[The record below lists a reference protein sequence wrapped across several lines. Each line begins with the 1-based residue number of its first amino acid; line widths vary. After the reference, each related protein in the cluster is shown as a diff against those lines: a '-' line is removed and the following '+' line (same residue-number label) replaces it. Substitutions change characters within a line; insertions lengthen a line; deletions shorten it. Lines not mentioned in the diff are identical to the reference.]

1 MAKSRVTNEGDD
13 NFQCPVEVEND
24 NENGEQLLQVQLGER
39 HTCNEATAENLLGR
53 NRNDYPDEPAD
64 VHVYPAMPSGQLFFG
79 KGQHLDER
87 FKFERQG
94 SFGAVSGDGYFQR
107 ERANSR
113 YIGLSSGTTTK
124 TYPRKAGIAVTLR
137 GICFQQNEKP
147 KLIGNTVV
155 VYEAIKQNSQF
166 YPTVLYFK
174 TENEIG
180 TN

>member
-13 NFQCPVEVEND
+13 NFQCPVEVENG

-39 HTCNEATAENLLGR
+39 HNEATAENPLGR
-53 NRNDYPDEPAD
+53 NRNVYPDELAD

-79 KGQHLDER
+79 KGQYSDKR
-87 FKFERQG
+87 FEFERQG
-94 SFGAVSGDGYFQR
+94 RFGAVSDDGYFQR
-107 ERANSR
+107 ERANSQ
-113 YIGLSSGTTTK
+113 YIGLLSGTTTK

-137 GICFQQNEKP
+137 GICFQQNKKP

-155 VYEAIKQNSQF
+155 VYKTIKQNSQF
-166 YPTVLYFK
+166 YPTVLYFT